1 MKRKPKAIISALAAM
16 TVALSS
22 CPGILQ
28 ESFPMISNALV
39 AEAAST
45 KYFRVTVT
53 GGTLSNG
60 KTSGS
65 AKTSQII
72 TVTADDAPDGKKFF
86 CWKRNGQEVSTDIAY
101 SFRMPE
107 YAVNLEA
114 VFIDDTEY
122 TYPGGRAVIENAKAN
137 KSTGKLSFTAA
148 LNIPANC
155 TFVKGGLVATNDHNV
170 GSDVY
175 DGNAAYVKLSTK
187 ATANTKSL
195 TYTWTKSNVSADD
208 IWYVRAYLVYINE
221 DGEEMTTYSDCL
233 KYGLNGD
240 VSNENGAFYDDS
252 TGIMTLKGHVV
263 SSDISR
269 YKYNS
274 DLKEIYAAP
283 GTVLPA
289 NCTDMFS
296 FTKTQKIDLSNAD
309 TSNVTNMYEMF
320 YYNYSLTELNISGF
334 DTSNVT
340 DMSYMF
346 GNCNNLETLDLSSF
360 DTSKLQNMSHMF
372 YYASKLKGLD
382 LSNFDTGNVT
392 DMNWL
397 FYYCSELE
405 NLNISGW
412 DTSNLVSAEYMFG
425 YTKKMTDIDISSLN
439 FPKLKSAYCMFY
451 ECDSLTNIDMSTQD
465 LSNLEN
471 AGFIFA
477 YSDNLKTAKFGNAS
491 TSKLT
496 NANSLFA
503 GCKNL
508 ESVDVSTLNTS
519 NTTYLESM
527 FYNCEKLTEIDV
539 SSFDTGSAVDIDS
552 MFAGCKMLTSI
563 DVTGFDTSSAT
574 NLSYMFSSCQSLDSI
589 DVSSFDT
596 SNAVNMAFMFANCE
610 NLEEIDVS
618 TFDTSH
624 VEKMSDMFYG
634 CTSLKFLDLSSFDT
648 SNVTNMDSMF
658 CFCSDLENLDVSSFN
673 TSKVTNMKEMFRGCT
688 LLSYV
693 DLSSF
698 DTSKV
703 NNYSNMFI
711 DSPLLI
717 ANCNSYYSQ
726 YLTKGYQT
734 SIRTI
739 FTPSE
744 NAKTVIVSVG
754 DRSEKFNI
762 EDIPDYSY
770 SADKKELTY
779 SFVSNRTKATDYFK
793 IKVLDADGR
802 TLPFYNNSSKP
813 YSYCT
818 SDRSLS
824 DITRNIYRVTKVV
837 GDTSTY
843 SEYNTT
849 KSHNMDRML
858 LGNMTLPE
866 GYKLVGWKV
875 SCSSWESG
883 SSRIYYLS
891 DNSSFWTY
899 PDTTGDTTF
908 TAVLVEKEHT
918 APVTLP
924 LNTPT
929 SGHYEYD
936 DYDLFAFTAEEAGTY
951 VFTSDSP
958 KYSFAQL
965 YGDADMKNFILSNND
980 GNGYGKFRIQIDL
993 EKGQT
998 VYLKPIGNNVM
1009 TDVFDYTVKVRKM
1022 SAEPVKMHT
1031 LALDGTATGHY
1042 EDCGEYDVFSFTAA
1056 EDGIYL
1062 FTGENTKGGIYGELY
1077 SDAELTDEISYDYNY
1092 SAPFTIRAELDAGQT
1107 VYLRPTGYNSDE
1119 SCDYTVSVAK
1129 KVVVLSEPIALDLDT
1144 ETEGSYVD
1152 MDEYDRFSFTAPED
1166 GLYVF
1171 KGRCSQGEVYAELY
1185 SDAAMTDWIAGADT
1199 HWTDWYVDFTIRV
1212 ELEAGQTVY
1221 LKPIYSYD
1229 DSCNYTVTVKQRT
1242 LEPNELLLNVPVTGH
1257 YEDSD
1262 FYDVFS
1268 FTAEDEGD
1276 YIFVTDGGYT
1286 SMESYLYD
1294 AETDSELAS
1303 DYYGNYTSTIE
1314 YHLEAG
1320 QKVYLKPNSYYY
1332 DSCDYTVTVMY
1343 ASDYVLK

>member
-1 MKRKPKAIISALAAM
+1 MKRKSKAIISALAAM
-16 TVALSS
+16 TVAMSS
-22 CPGILQ
+22 CPGILP
-28 ESFPMISNALV
+28 EAIPVASTALV
-39 AEAAST
+39 AEAAT
-45 KYFRVTVT
+45 KYYKVNVT
-53 GGTLSNG
+53 GGILSNG

-65 AKTSQII
+65 AKESQYI
-72 TVTADDAPDGKKFF
+72 TVTADAAQEGQKFSH
-86 CWKRNGQEVSTDIAY
+86 WMKNGVIVSNDTTY
-101 SFRMPE
+101 SFRMPSSS
-107 YAVNLEA
+107 VNLEA
-114 VFIDDTEY
+114 VFVDTSQY
-122 TYPGGRAVIENAKAN
+122 TNTGGTAAIESVTPN
-137 KSTGKLSFTAA
+137 KSTKKISFTAA
-148 LNIPANC
+148 LNVPANC
-155 TFVKGGLVATNDHNV
+155 TFVKGGLVATSDHSV
-170 GSDVY
+170 GAGVS
-175 DGNAAYVKLSTK
+175 AYSAEYIKLSTK
-187 ATANTKSL
+187 ATAKTKNL
-195 TYTWTKSNVSADD
+195 KYTWTKSNVTADS
-208 IWYVRAYLVYINE
+208 IWYVCAYLVYKDANGKE
-221 DGEEMTTYSDCL
+221 RTVYSECVKYSL
-233 KYGLNGD
+233 KGD
-240 VSNENGAFYDDS
+240 VSNENGAFYDEAE
-252 TGIMTLKGHVV
+252 GIMTLKGHVSRSDV
-263 SSDISR
+263 SK
-269 YKYNS
+269 YKYES
-274 DLKEIYAAP
+274 DLQEIYAEP
-283 GTVLPA
+283 GTVLPE
-289 NCTDMFS
+289 NCYDLFA
-296 FTKTQKIDLSNAD
+296 FTCARKIDLSNAD
-309 TSNVTNMYEMF
+309 TSNVTNMSEMF
-320 YYNYSLTELNISGF
+320 YDAYNLTELNINNF
-334 DTSNVT
+334 NTSKVT

-346 GNCNNLETLDLSSF
+346 GNTSKLETLDVSSF
-360 DTSKLQNMSHMF
+360 DTSKVQNMSHMF
-372 YYASKLKGLD
+372 YYFSKVKDLD
-382 LSNFDTGNVT
+382 LSNFDTSKVT
-392 DMNWL
+392 DMNWM

-412 DTSNLVSAEYMFG
+412 NTSNVAQAQYMFG
-425 YTKKMTDIDISSLN
+425 YAKKMTDIDVSVLDFSSLIN
-439 FPKLKSAYCMFY
+439 AYGMFY
-451 ECDSLTNIDMSTQD
+451 ECDTLTSVDMSTQN
-465 LSNLEN
+465 LSNLKN
-471 AGFIFA
+471 AGYIFA

-491 TSKLT
+491 TSNLE
-496 NANSLFA
+496 NAGGLFC

-519 NTTYLESM
+519 NAIYLYNV
-527 FYNCEKLTEIDV
+527 FNNCEKLTDIDV
-539 SSFDTGSAVDIDS
+539 RSFDTGNATNIES

-563 DVTGFDTSSAT
+563 DVTGFNTSKAT
-574 NLSYMFSSCQSLDSI
+574 DMSYMFSSCELLDSI
-589 DVSSFDT
+589 DIRGFDT
-596 SNAVNMAFMFANCE
+596 SNVTNMIFMFAECT
-610 NLEEIDVS
+610 NLES
-618 TFDTSH
+618 
-624 VEKMSDMFYG
+624 
-634 CTSLKFLDLSSFDT
+634 LDLSSFDT
-648 SNVTNMDSMF
+648 SNVTKMSYMF
-658 CFCSDLENLDVSSFN
+658 LNCSGLTNLDVSGFN
-673 TSKVTNMKEMFRGCT
+673 TSNVTDMREMFFGCSG
-688 LLSYV
+688 LISL
-693 DLSSF
+693 DIGGF

-703 NNYSNMFI
+703 KNMSSMFKGCTLLPYVDISSFNMSNVTDCTDMFTN
-711 DSPLLI
+711 SPLLL

-734 SIRTI
+734 TI
-739 FTPSE
+739 KTVFTPSE

-754 DRSEKFNI
+754 DRSEEFNI
-762 EDIPDYSY
+762 EDIPDYYY
-770 SADKKELTY
+770 SAEKKELTY
-779 SFVSNRTKATDYFK
+779 SFVSNRTKSTDYFK
-793 IKVLDADGR
+793 IKVLDVDGR
-802 TLPFYNNSSKP
+802 TLPFNNSNSKP

-818 SDRSLS
+818 SERSLS

-837 GDTSTY
+837 GDTSTFT
-843 SEYNTT
+843 EYNTS
-849 KSHNMDRML
+849 KSHKLDRML
-858 LGNMTLPE
+858 LGNITIPE
-866 GYKLVGWKV
+866 GYKLAGWEVK
-875 SCSSWESG
+875 CSSWGES
-883 SSRIYYLS
+883 SHIYSLAE
-891 DNSSFWTY
+891 NTSFWTY

-918 APVTLP
+918 VPVTLP

-965 YGDADMKNFILSNND
+965 YGDAEMQNFILSNND
-980 GNGYGKFRIQIDL
+980 GNGYGKFRVQIDL

-1022 SAEPVKMHT
+1022 SAEPVKMHM

-1062 FTGENTKGGIYGELY
+1062 FSGENTEGGIYGELY

-1092 SAPFTIRAELDAGQT
+1092 SEPFTIRAELTAGQT

-1129 KVVVLSEPIALDLDT
+1129 KVVVLSEPIALELDT
-1144 ETEGSYVD
+1144 ETDGRYVD

-1166 GLYVF
+1166 GLYIF

-1229 DSCNYTVTVKQRT
+1229 DSCNYTVTVKRRT
-1242 LEPNELLLNVPVTGH
+1242 LEPNELVLNVPVTGH